1 MSRTFHRG
9 ERHIRAR
16 GIKQDPPDLRRLARA
31 LIELAEA
38 QAEADAEAQ
47 APRPTTNP
55 GSTTKSRRSTHNRKD
70 AA

>member
-1 MSRTFHRG
+1 MSRTFRRG
-9 ERHIRAR
+9 DRHIRAR

-31 LIELAEA
+31 LIEMAEA

-47 APRPTTNP
+47 ARHPITNQE
-55 GSTTKSRRSTHNRKD
+55 STTKSRQSTSNQKD